1 VSGGPRR
8 ARLYVSRFDPWSVT
22 KAAFILSLA
31 IGIVLVV
38 AVTAV
43 WFVLDRTGVIE
54 SLSGTITDV
63 VGSTSGLDL
72 ITSLGF
78 GQVIGATLILVSVEI
93 VLYFS
98 SRRPVYNP
106 VQPHRGNHRWRRSCA
121 LGRCLNVIIFWY
133 SATR

>member
-1 VSGGPRR
+1 MSGGPRR
-8 ARLYVSRFDPWSVT
+8 ARLYVSRLDPWSVT

-43 WFVLDRTGVIE
+43 WFILDRTGVIA
-54 SLSGTITDV
+54 SLSGTVTDV

-78 GQVIGATLILVSVEI
+78 GQVIGATLVLASVEI
-93 VLYFS
+93 VLVSALAGLFTIL
-98 SRRPVYNP
+98 YNLTMGITGG
-106 VQPHRGNHRWRRSCA
+106 VEVVLSED
-121 LGRCLNVIIFWY
+121 
-133 SATR
+133 T

>member
-43 WFVLDRTGVIE
+43 WFILDRTGVIE
-54 SLSGTITDV
+54 SLSGTVTDV

-78 GQVIGATLILVSVEI
+78 GQVIGATLILASVEI
-93 VLYFS
+93 VLISALAGLFTIL
-98 SRRPVYNP
+98 YNLT
-106 VQPHRGNHRWRRSCA
+106 VGITGGVEVVLSEDA
-121 LGRCLNVIIFWY
+121 
-133 SATR
+133 

>member
-1 VSGGPRR
+1 MSGGPRR

-38 AVTAV
+38 AVTVV
-43 WFVLDRTGVIE
+43 WLILDRTGVIE

-78 GQVIGATLILVSVEI
+78 WQVIGATLIVASVEI
-93 VLYFS
+93 VLISALAGLFTIL
-98 SRRPVYNP
+98 YNLT
-106 VQPHRGNHRWRRSCA
+106 VG
-121 LGRCLNVIIFWY
+121 LTGGVEVVLTEDV
-133 SATR
+133 

>member
-31 IGIVLVV
+31 IGIILVV
-38 AVTAV
+38 AVTVV
-43 WFVLDRTGVIE
+43 WFILDRTGVIE

-78 GQVIGATLILVSVEI
+78 WQVIGATLIVASVEI
-93 VLYFS
+93 VLISALAGLFTIL
-98 SRRPVYNP
+98 YNLT
-106 VQPHRGNHRWRRSCA
+106 VGITGGVEVVLSEDA
-121 LGRCLNVIIFWY
+121 
-133 SATR
+133 

>member
-1 VSGGPRR
+1 MSGGPRR

-31 IGIVLVV
+31 IGIILVV
-38 AVTAV
+38 AVTMV
-43 WFVLDRTGVIE
+43 WFILDRTGVIE

-78 GQVIGATLILVSVEI
+78 WQVIGATLIVASVEI
-93 VLYFS
+93 VLISALAGLFTIL
-98 SRRPVYNP
+98 YNLT
-106 VQPHRGNHRWRRSCA
+106 VGITGGVEVVLSED
-121 LGRCLNVIIFWY
+121 V
-133 SATR
+133 

>member
-1 VSGGPRR
+1 MSGGPRR

-54 SLSGTITDV
+54 SLSGTVTDV

-93 VLYFS
+93 VLISVLAGLFTIL
-98 SRRPVYNP
+98 YNLT
-106 VQPHRGNHRWRRSCA
+106 VGITGGVEVVLSEDA
-121 LGRCLNVIIFWY
+121 
-133 SATR
+133 

>member
-1 VSGGPRR
+1 MSGGPRR

-38 AVTAV
+38 AVTVV
-43 WFVLDRTGVIE
+43 WLILDRTGVIE

-78 GQVIGATLILVSVEI
+78 WQVIGATLIVASVEI
-93 VLYFS
+93 VLISALAGLFTIL
-98 SRRPVYNP
+98 YNLT
-106 VQPHRGNHRWRRSCA
+106 VG
-121 LGRCLNVIIFWY
+121 LTGGVEVVLTEDI
-133 SATR
+133 

>member
-38 AVTAV
+38 AVSAV
-43 WFVLDRTGVIE
+43 WFILDRTGVIE
-54 SLSGTITDV
+54 SLSGTVTDV

-78 GQVIGATLILVSVEI
+78 EQVIGATLILASVEI
-93 VLYFS
+93 VLISTLAGLFTIL
-98 SRRPVYNP
+98 YNLT
-106 VQPHRGNHRWRRSCA
+106 VGITGGVEVVLSEDA
-121 LGRCLNVIIFWY
+121 
-133 SATR
+133 

>member
-1 VSGGPRR
+1 MSGGPRR

-31 IGIVLVV
+31 IAIVLVI

-43 WFVLDRTGVIE
+43 WFILDRTGVIE
-54 SLSGTITDV
+54 SLSGTVTDV

-78 GQVIGATLILVSVEI
+78 WQVIGATLIVASVEI
-93 VLYFS
+93 VLISALAGLFTIL
-98 SRRPVYNP
+98 YNLT
-106 VQPHRGNHRWRRSCA
+106 VGITGGVEVVLTEDA
-121 LGRCLNVIIFWY
+121 
-133 SATR
+133 

>member
-54 SLSGTITDV
+54 SLSGTVTDV

-93 VLYFS
+93 VLISILAGLFTIL
-98 SRRPVYNP
+98 YNLT
-106 VQPHRGNHRWRRSCA
+106 VGITGGVEVVLSEDA
-121 LGRCLNVIIFWY
+121 
-133 SATR
+133 

>member
-38 AVTAV
+38 AVTVV
-43 WFVLDRTGVIE
+43 WLILDRTGVIE

-78 GQVIGATLILVSVEI
+78 WQVIGATLIVASVEI
-93 VLYFS
+93 VLISALAGLFTIL
-98 SRRPVYNP
+98 YNLT
-106 VQPHRGNHRWRRSCA
+106 VG
-121 LGRCLNVIIFWY
+121 LTGGVEVVLTEDI
-133 SATR
+133 

>member
-8 ARLYVSRFDPWSVT
+8 ARLYVSRLDPWSVT

-38 AVTAV
+38 AVSAV
-43 WFVLDRTGVIE
+43 WFILDRTGVIE
-54 SLSGTITDV
+54 SLSGTVTDV

-78 GQVIGATLILVSVEI
+78 EQVIGATLILASVEI
-93 VLYFS
+93 VLISTLAGLFTIL
-98 SRRPVYNP
+98 YNLT
-106 VQPHRGNHRWRRSCA
+106 VGITGGVEVVLSEDA
-121 LGRCLNVIIFWY
+121 
-133 SATR
+133 